1 VVKVC
6 EYIIALDFIETWYVI
21 LSFAPYTIALEDS
34 DIEVTAKSEGI
45 EILAG
50 QDNATCACKGVIDEI
65 SF

>member
-6 EYIIALDFIETWYVI
+6 EYIVALDFIETCHVI
-21 LSFAPYTIALEDS
+21 LGLAPYTIALEDS

-50 QDNATCACKGVIDEI
+50 
-65 SF
+65 